1 MSDTTTA
8 SLTLSRI
15 SQRLPTFSSGLYFKR
30 SYNWLYHNYV
40 ISCSLLGLS
49 YFLINGVSGLCLEDG
64 PEMIVVNVFVSC
76 KFISIKLIG
85 WCYIK
90 LRTNLHSAV
99 HALCSVNIFSTVH
112 RSTKHVFIVIHE
124 WRHAP
129 RGTSHLRKGTM
140 DSQIHVA
147 NSLYVT
153 GVGLET
159 FRNTAVLNFA
169 RFCIWS
175 WK

>member
-112 RSTKHVFIVIHE
+112 RSTKHVFIESSMNDVMLRGA
-124 WRHAP
+124 RHICEKAQWTAKF
-129 RGTSHLRKGTM
+129 TSPTHCM
-140 DSQIHVA
+140 WQ
-147 NSLYVT
+147 
-153 GVGLET
+153 E
-159 FRNTAVLNFA
+159 
-169 RFCIWS
+169 
-175 WK
+175 